1 MPPPKNWIILGLS
14 LHIFFVDKEI
24 KAQSPWGDIA
34 QTELDEALQVTAN
47 TNVAKNVIVFLGD
60 GMSISTVTA
69 SRILQGR
76 LKAELGEGNYLA
88 FEKFPNSGLI
98 KTYCN
103 DQTTPDS
110 ASTAT
115 AILCGVKT
123 NARTLGVKD
132 SAVLGNCT
140 SQAGNEVDSILDWF
154 HADGRSTGIVTTA
167 RITHATPGAGYAHSA
182 DRDWEG
188 DSEMEGVTGG
198 CKDIAYQLVKENQHI
213 QVLFGGGRYYFLP
226 NTTNDPKH
234 GDKNVKKQRR
244 DGLDLTKEWQNDKNE
259 RNLRSSYVWTRQ
271 QLMDIDPQKTDY
283 ALGLFNDGHL
293 SFELDKDSDSTDEP
307 SLAEMTEKAIRIL
320 RKNPRGF
327 FLLVEG
333 ARIDSAHH
341 DNNAKRALYETL
353 AFETAIR
360 GALELV
366 DASNTL
372 MLVTADHSHSFLIS
386 GYASRHNS
394 LFGYVDKVKA
404 KYRPKD
410 GVLWTTL
417 LYGTGPGYDWGLRT
431 NKTKQELESKD
442 YIQAAASPR
451 SSSAHDGQDV
461 AVYARG
467 PMSHLLTGVHE
478 QHYIN
483 YVMTYAACVGRHKHK
498 CMEESRLIN
507 SAAVEK
513 SVLTLYGAV
522 FALLIL
528 Y

>member
-1 MPPPKNWIILGLS
+1 MTILKFLVSKERLVHPLS
-14 LHIFFVDKEI
+14 AWNTPLTGVVDREV

-34 QTELDEALQVTAN
+34 QTELDEALRVTAN

-182 DRDWEG
+182 DRVWEG

-244 DGLDLTKEWQNDKNE
+244 DGLDLTK
-259 RNLRSSYVWTRQ
+259 VC
-271 QLMDIDPQKTDY
+271 
-283 ALGLFNDGHL
+283 LFNDGHL
-293 SFELDKDSDSTDEP
+293 SFELDKDSDSTEEP

-320 RKNPRGF
+320 RKNPKGF

-333 ARIDSAHH
+333 ARIDSAHT

-366 DASNTL
+366 DTSNTL
-372 MLVTADHSHSFLIS
+372 VSVTADHSHSLLIS

-394 LFGYVDKVKA
+394 LFGYVDKVRA

-451 SSSAHDGQDV
+451 SSGTHDGQDV

-507 SAAVEK
+507 SATVEK
-513 SVLTLYGAV
+513 YVLTLYGAV
-522 FALLIL
+522 FALRIL